1 MEAEVG
7 NTCYLSHTCM
17 VLRSM
22 CYYGVLGW
30 LLSTGRWWWWW
41 TVSGPLAC
49 VVCAPRA
56 GQGSRGW
63 RRLIKQHWLAVP
75 VYFGAEGKQASL
87 RLVGEMNGHNTST
100 VQ

>member
-7 NTCYLSHTCM
+7 NTCYLSHNLHGTPFY
-17 VLRSM
+17 VLLRST
-22 CYYGVLGW
+22 G

-41 TVSGPLAC
+41 IVSGPLAC

-63 RRLIKQHWLAVP
+63 RRLIKQHCLCLYLLELRGNKLHWDLL
-75 VYFGAEGKQASL
+75 GK
-87 RLVGEMNGHNTST
+87 
-100 VQ
+100 